1 MCRKEGI
8 HVKSNL
14 QNVASNVA
22 LSISEEPNRAVQN
35 AKCEPLLDSTEAAQL
50 LRIHPKTL
58 QRMARNKEI
67 PAIQIGK
74 LWRFSTSAL
83 LLWQQ
88 QKLAG

>member
-1 MCRKEGI
+1 MKA
-8 HVKSNL
+8 NL
-14 QNVASNVA
+14 EAVSSNVASL
-22 LSISEEPNRAVQN
+22 LSQEPNRATQGSC
-35 AKCEPLLDSTEAAQL
+35 KCEPLLDSNEAAEL

-58 QRMARNKEI
+58 QRMARKGEI

-74 LWRFSTSAL
+74 LWRFSTSSL